1 MRPRHGKEK
10 TVNKE
15 VVVTSKKKLTD
26 HLHTNA
32 DPIATLKAGVK
43 TVRHH
48 TRGWLK
54 QDPISSG
61 TLVDEKDAIQEKVWA
76 DYNAQLIHVRAQKD
90 ILGVEYNP
98 LRTVLGRDDDGKF
111 SFSKK

>member
-15 VVVTSKKKLTD
+15 VVGTSKIIITA

-54 QDPISSG
+54 QDLISSG
-61 TLVDEKDAIQEKVWA
+61 KLVDEKDAIQEKVWA
-76 DYNAQLIHVRAQKD
+76 DYNAQLIHVRAQQD
-90 ILGVEYNP
+90 ILGVLYLQCQIL
-98 LRTVLGRDDDGKF
+98 LRHASD
-111 SFSKK
+111 